1 VRHDINTTTKQSNIL
16 FFIFNDLLERT
27 SVCLLGNMQK
37 ISWAEI
43 AQTTMQALSVCASEG
58 PTCVRMGL
66 FVAPKSVKRQARG
79 NLA

>member
-1 VRHDINTTTKQSNIL
+1 
-16 FFIFNDLLERT
+16 
-27 SVCLLGNMQK
+27 MQK

-43 AQTTMQALSVCASEG
+43 AQTTMQAFSVCASEG